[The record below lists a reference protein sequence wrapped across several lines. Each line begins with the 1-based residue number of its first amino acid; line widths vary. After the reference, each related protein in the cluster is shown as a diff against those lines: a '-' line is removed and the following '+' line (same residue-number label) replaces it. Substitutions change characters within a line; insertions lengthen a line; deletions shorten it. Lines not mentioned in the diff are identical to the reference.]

1 MKNLLTRT
9 LAGIVYIAAI
19 IASLVCGDIYFVI
32 LMALFAIAG
41 VHEFTKVMVN
51 VDHADNRMT
60 RGWDMVGAAAIVV
73 FNAIQASDWHSFSPM
88 PASIVLSPILIYI
101 VVRMVVQLYIKQ
113 PDPIHSLT
121 TSLAAQVYVSL
132 PLALMTYMYYIYSP
146 MLLLAMFIMI
156 WLNDTGAYV
165 AGSMFGRHKLFERL
179 SPKKSWEG
187 FFGGLVFTVG
197 GALAIY
203 FLLDGWLS
211 GLSVGAAVG
220 MGLVVTV
227 FSTWGDLVESMLKRS
242 AGVKD
247 SGHLIPG
254 HGGILDRIDSL
265 LLVVPALLYYL
276 SVVM

>member
-9 LAGIVYIAAI
+9 LAGLVYIAAI
-19 IASLVCGDIYFVI
+19 IASLVFGDVYFV
-32 LMALFAIAG
+32 LLLSVFAIAG
-41 VHEFTKVMVN
+41 VQEFVKVMVN
-51 VDHADNRMT
+51 VDRADNRMT
-60 RGWDMVGAAAIVV
+60 RGWDMVGAATIVV
-73 FNAIQASDWHSFSPM
+73 FNAIQASDWHSLSPM
-88 PASIVLSPILIYI
+88 PASIVLSPILLYI

-113 PDPIHSLT
+113 PDPMHSLT
-121 TSLAAQVYVSL
+121 TSLAAQVYVSV

-165 AGSMFGRHKLFERL
+165 AGSLLGRHKLFERL

-203 FLLDGWLS
+203 YLIDGWLC
-211 GLSVGAAVG
+211 GMSVAAAIG

>member
-9 LAGIVYIAAI
+9 LAGLVYIAAI
-19 IASLVCGDIYFVI
+19 IASLVFGDIYFVLLLSI
-32 LMALFAIAG
+32 FAIAG
-41 VHEFTKVMVN
+41 VQEFVKVMVN
-51 VDHADNRMT
+51 VDRADNRMT
-60 RGWDMVGAAAIVV
+60 RGWDMVGAATIVV
-73 FNAIQASDWHSFSPM
+73 FNAIQASDWHSLSPM
-88 PASIVLSPILIYI
+88 PAGIVLSPILLYI

-113 PDPIHSLT
+113 PDPMHSLT
-121 TSLAAQVYVSL
+121 TSLAAQVYVSV

-165 AGSMFGRHKLFERL
+165 AGSLLGRHKLFERL

-203 FLLDGWLS
+203 YLMDSWLC
-211 GLSVGAAVG
+211 GMSVAAAIG

>member
-19 IASLVCGDIYFVI
+19 IASLVFGDIYFVI

-41 VHEFTKVMVN
+41 VHEFAKVMVN
-51 VDHADNRMT
+51 VAHADNRMT

-73 FNAIQASDWHSFSPM
+73 FNAIQASDWHSMSPM

-113 PDPIHSLT
+113 PDPVHSLT

-211 GLSVGAAVG
+211 GLSIGAAIG